1 MGAKETDAIP
11 GKILRMLPGKRLG
24 SNTDQI
30 VATGYKIENIKGLNA
45 AMILLNMLNAAGG
58 YITFVRGGVL
68 NRIREEGW
76 PEEAGMTFEKLVSG
90 LGIRPSKAD
99 AQIGLYNNL
108 MESECSQADWELLGW
123 VKLRLIAP
131 FLTAENRAQW
141 IDLADSKSLSELVD
155 HLRTKQ
161 PKSSA
166 HIDTLRESI
175 KKAGYV
181 KALRAIEEIWP
192 DLEIKVYE
200 P

>member
-1 MGAKETDAIP
+1 MGTKSTDDIP
-11 GKILRMLPGKRLG
+11 GKLLRMLPGKRIKAG
-24 SNTDQI
+24 TDLV
-30 VATGYKIENIKGLNA
+30 VATAHNVENIAHLDA
-45 AMILLNMLNAAGG
+45 AMTLLDLLSAADG
-58 YITFVRGGVL
+58 YQSFIRGGVL
-68 NRIREEGW
+68 NRIKEEGW
-76 PEEAGMTFEKLVSG
+76 PEEAGVTFEKLVSG

-99 AQIGLYNNL
+99 AQIRLYNNL
-108 MESECSQADWELLGW
+108 LESECSQADWELLGW

-141 IDLADSKSLSELVD
+141 IDLADSKSLPELV
-155 HLRTKQ
+155 HHVRTKQ
-161 PKSSA
+161 SKSSA
-166 HIDTLRESI
+166 QIGTLRETI